1 MGLPLGTDVQPFAG
15 GFALVYII
23 LNITEIKFS
32 RSALLILIFSL
43 FAIIWTMFV
52 EASDLLMIKTSAY
65 PYGLIIYVFIHNTL
79 NENIIKAVKNY
90 AVVYLTFIVF
100 QLMFPALYVQIFSVL
115 LRTINVK
122 EIGGIRG
129 VSALTTEPSFTAFIL
144 FTFLVILNYSY
155 VFTEMPKKLMYSV
168 GLSVGMFLTKA
179 TSGIAMLFALFVY
192 EALKKISL
200 TRAITIMIFI
210 IMFIVSIEY
219 FDLKQYRAFNFF
231 IKAASSPELILYEGS
246 LFVRVYSLSAGF
258 VALWYNPFGVELGSY
273 SFASI
278 KTITDAIYYG
288 YTFPDAFIT
297 VSASLGMPSTLGV
310 GLLRFGVFYLIFYIL
325 MFLPIFLKTH
335 TPIIVKILIFSFTAQ
350 SYSFAFPILWFLIV
364 MTEKN
369 FWYAKNN
376 GNKGVLEC

>member
-155 VFTEMPKKLMYSV
+155 VFAEMQKKLMYSV
-168 GLSVGMFLTKA
+168 GLSVGMFFTKA
-179 TSGIAMLFALFVY
+179 ASGIAMLFALFGY

-200 TRAITIMIFI
+200 TRAITIMLFI
-210 IMFIVSIEY
+210 ILFIISIEY
-219 FDLKQYRAFNFF
+219 FDLKQYRAVNFF
-231 IKAASSPELILYEGS
+231 ISAASSPERILYEGS
-246 LFVRVYSLSAGF
+246 LFIRVYALSSGF
-258 VALWYNPFGVELGSY
+258 VALIHNPFGSALGS
-273 SFASI
+273 FNLDSI
-278 KTITDAIYYG
+278 KAATDAIYYG
-288 YTFPDAFIT
+288 YTFPSILENIRP
-297 VSASLGMPSTLGV
+297 SIGMPSTLGV
-310 GLLRFGVFYLIFYIL
+310 GLLRFGVFYLLFYTLLFFPIL
-325 MFLPIFLKTH
+325 LKTR
-335 TPIIVKILIFSFTAQ
+335 TPLIVKILIFAFTAQ
-350 SYSFAFPILWFLIV
+350 SYSFAFPFLWLLIV
-364 MTEKN
+364 MTEKG
-369 FWYAKNN
+369 FWQK
-376 GNKGVLEC
+376 KKL